1 MKILLAIRFICSY
14 FCVTINPNQI
24 MINILIA
31 DDHQL
36 LIDGIKS
43 ALGGTPDISIV
54 AEANNGYQ
62 VLEKLDAGVAVDIV
76 LMDINMPKLDG
87 LNATKMVHKRHPHV
101 KVIALSQYDEKR
113 FVKQMVKNG
122 ASGYLLKDSSR
133 DVLEKAIRA
142 VHCGENYFADGLSI
156 RLISQELKMEDETNA
171 LFPKLTERELEILR
185 LIGNELSSQEIAD
198 KLFISF
204 HTVESHRAN
213 LMNKAGVKNTAGL
226 VRWATE
232 NDFLD

>member
-1 MKILLAIRFICSY
+1 
-14 FCVTINPNQI
+14 

-36 LIDGIKS
+36 LIDGIKA
-43 ALGGTPDISIV
+43 ALAGLTDFNIA
-54 AEANNGYQ
+54 AEAYNGFQ
-62 VLEKLDAGVAVDIV
+62 VMEKLETGLPIDII

-87 LNATKMVHKRHPHV
+87 LSATKMVHKKFPTV
-101 KVIALSQYDEKR
+101 KIIALSQYDEKR

-122 ASGYLLKDSSR
+122 AMGYLLKDSSK
-133 DVLEKAIRA
+133 DILEEAIRT
-142 VHCGENYFADGLSI
+142 VHNGQNYFCDRLSL
-156 RLISQELKMEDETNA
+156 RLINQELKMEDNKS
-171 LFPKLTERELEILR
+171 LFPKLTEREIEILR
-185 LIGNELSSQEIAD
+185 LIGRELSSQEIAD

-213 LMNKAGVKNTAGL
+213 LMSKAGVKNTAGL
-226 VRWATE
+226 IRWATE

>member
-1 MKILLAIRFICSY
+1 
-14 FCVTINPNQI
+14 

-36 LIDGIKS
+36 LIDGIKTT
-43 ALGGTPDISIV
+43 LTGVEDIQVV
-54 AEANNGYQ
+54 AEVYNGYQ
-62 VLEKLDAGVAVDIV
+62 VLEKLDTGLKVDVI

-87 LNATKMVHKRHPHV
+87 LNCTKMVRKKYPEI
-101 KVIALSQYDEKR
+101 KILALSQYDEKR

-122 ASGYLLKDSSR
+122 ASGYLLKDSGK
-133 DVLEKAIRA
+133 DELVKAIHE
-142 VHCGENYFADGLSI
+142 VHNHGNYFSERLSM
-156 RLISQELKMEDETNA
+156 RLINQELKMENTSA
-171 LFPKLTERELEILR
+171 LFPKLTDRELEILR
-185 LIGNELSSQEIAD
+185 LIGKEFSSQEIAD

-213 LMNKAGVKNTAGL
+213 LMLKAGVKNTAGL
-226 VRWATE
+226 IRWATE

>member
-1 MKILLAIRFICSY
+1 
-14 FCVTINPNQI
+14 

-36 LIDGIKS
+36 LIDGIK
-43 ALGGTPDISIV
+43 ATLAGIEDLKIV
-54 AEANNGYQ
+54 AEVYNGYQ
-62 VLEKLDAGVAVDIV
+62 VIEKLDSGLPVDVI

-87 LNATKMVHKRHPHV
+87 LNCTKMVHKKYPEVRI
-101 KVIALSQYDEKR
+101 IALSQYDEKR

-122 ASGYLLKDSSR
+122 ASGYLLKDSGK
-133 DVLEKAIRA
+133 DVLVKAIRT
-142 VHCGENYFADGLSI
+142 VHGGESYFCERLSL
-156 RLISQELKMEDETNA
+156 RLINQELKMEDTKS
-171 LFPKLTERELEILR
+171 LFPKLTEREIEILR
-185 LIGNELSSQEIAD
+185 LIGREFSSQEIAD

-213 LMNKAGVKNTAGL
+213 LMSKAGVKNTAGL
-226 VRWATE
+226 IRWATE

>member
-1 MKILLAIRFICSY
+1 
-14 FCVTINPNQI
+14 

-36 LIDGIKS
+36 LIDGIKA
-43 ALGGTPDISIV
+43 ALNGIEDFNIA
-54 AEANNGYQ
+54 AEVNNGYQ
-62 VLEKLDAGVAVDIV
+62 VLEKLDNGTTVDVI

-87 LNATKMVHKRHPHV
+87 LGATKAVHKKYPDVRV
-101 KVIALSQYDEKR
+101 LALSQYDEKR

-133 DVLEKAIRA
+133 DVLEKAIRT
-142 VHCGENYFADGLSI
+142 VHSGEKYFCE
-156 RLISQELKMEDETNA
+156 RLMMQLVNQELKMENTRS
-171 LFPKLTERELEILR
+171 LFPDLTDRELEVLR
-185 LIGNELSSQEIAD
+185 LIGKEYSSQEIAD

-213 LMNKAGVKNTAGL
+213 LMSKAGVKNTAGL
-226 VRWATE
+226 IRWATE

>member
-1 MKILLAIRFICSY
+1 
-14 FCVTINPNQI
+14 

-36 LIDGIKS
+36 LIDGIKA
-43 ALGGTPDISIV
+43 ALAGIEDLNIA
-54 AEANNGYQ
+54 AEVYNGYQ
-62 VLEKLDAGVAVDIV
+62 VLEKLDSGLPVDII

-87 LNATKMVHKRHPHV
+87 LSCTKMVHKKYPEI
-101 KVIALSQYDEKR
+101 KIIALSQYDEKR

-122 ASGYLLKDSSR
+122 ASGYLLKDSGK
-133 DVLEKAIRA
+133 DILVKAIRT
-142 VHCGENYFADGLSI
+142 VHGGESYFCERLSL
-156 RLISQELKMEDETNA
+156 RLINQELKMEDTRS
-171 LFPKLTERELEILR
+171 LFPKLTEREIEILR
-185 LIGNELSSQEIAD
+185 LIGRELSSQEIAD

-213 LMNKAGVKNTAGL
+213 LMSKAGVKNTAGL
-226 VRWATE
+226 IRWATE

>member
-1 MKILLAIRFICSY
+1 
-14 FCVTINPNQI
+14 

-36 LIDGIKS
+36 LIDGIK
-43 ALGGTPDISIV
+43 ATLAGIEDLNIA
-54 AEANNGYQ
+54 AEVYNGYQ
-62 VLEKLDAGVAVDIV
+62 VIEKLDSGLPVDVI

-87 LNATKMVHKRHPHV
+87 LNCTKMVHKKYPEVRI
-101 KVIALSQYDEKR
+101 IALSQYDEKR

-122 ASGYLLKDSSR
+122 ASGYLLKDSGK
-133 DVLEKAIRA
+133 DVLVKAIRT
-142 VHCGENYFADGLSI
+142 VYGGESYFCERLSL
-156 RLISQELKMEDETNA
+156 RLINQELKMEDTKS
-171 LFPKLTERELEILR
+171 LFPKLTEREIEILR
-185 LIGNELSSQEIAD
+185 LIGRELSSQEIAD

-213 LMNKAGVKNTAGL
+213 LMSKAGVKNTAGL
-226 VRWATE
+226 IRWATE

>member
-1 MKILLAIRFICSY
+1 
-14 FCVTINPNQI
+14 
-24 MINILIA
+24 MINVLIA
-31 DDHQL
+31 DDHPL

-43 ALGGTPDISIV
+43 TLEGVEGISIV
-54 AEANNGYQ
+54 AEVNNGYQ
-62 VLEKLDAGVAVDIV
+62 VLEQLDSGLAVDVI

-87 LNATKMVHKRHPHV
+87 LSCTKMLRKKYPDV

-122 ASGYLLKDSSR
+122 AKGYLLKDT
-133 DVLEKAIRA
+133 DKETLAKAIKT
-142 VHCGENYFADGLSI
+142 VYGGESYFCERLSM
-156 RLISQELKMEDETNA
+156 RLISQELKTEDTKS
-171 LFPKLTERELEILR
+171 LFPKLTDREIEILR
-185 LIGNELSSQEIAD
+185 LIGREYSSQEIAD

-213 LMNKAGVKNTAGL
+213 LMSKAGVKNTAGL
-226 VRWATE
+226 IRWATE

>member
-1 MKILLAIRFICSY
+1 
-14 FCVTINPNQI
+14 

-36 LIDGIKS
+36 LIDGIKTT
-43 ALGGTPDISIV
+43 LTGVEEIQVV
-54 AEANNGYQ
+54 AEVYNGYQ
-62 VLEKLDAGVAVDIV
+62 VLEKLDAGLKVDVI

-87 LNATKMVHKRHPHV
+87 LNCTKMVRKKYPEV
-101 KVIALSQYDEKR
+101 KILALSQYDEKR

-122 ASGYLLKDSSR
+122 ASGYLLKDSGK
-133 DVLEKAIRA
+133 DELVKAIHE
-142 VHCGENYFADGLSI
+142 VHNHGSYFSERLSI
-156 RLISQELKMEDETNA
+156 RLINQELKMENTSA
-171 LFPKLTERELEILR
+171 LFPKLTDRELEVLR
-185 LIGNELSSQEIAD
+185 LIGKEFSSQEIAD

-213 LMNKAGVKNTAGL
+213 LMLKAGVKNTAGL
-226 VRWATE
+226 IRWATE